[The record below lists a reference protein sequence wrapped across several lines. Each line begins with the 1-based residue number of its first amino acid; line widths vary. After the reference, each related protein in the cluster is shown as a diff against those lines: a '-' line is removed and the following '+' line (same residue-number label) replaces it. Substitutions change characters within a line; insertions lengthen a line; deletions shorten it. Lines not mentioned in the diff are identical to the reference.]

1 MNVKIDGNRSFFYQ
15 WDTGQRLIV
24 ECSDQCS
31 EVHFSF
37 KDDNLA
43 LVSPIKEIE
52 GQRMAAVPNILLQKE
67 GTLYAYLFLR
77 NEDGSETRRSISF
90 TVLGRP
96 KPESYIYTETEV
108 LNYSNLA
115 ERIQE
120 LEDNGVS
127 EEQIANAV
135 EKYLKENPPE
145 SGVSFKVDEETL
157 QLENEILSVKTTNSA
172 VKDDTRPITSGA
184 VYEEFS
190 KAVALLK
197 TI

>member
-1 MNVKIDGNRSFFYQ
+1 LNVKIDGNRSFFYQ

-67 GTLYAYLFLR
+67 GTLYAYLFLI

-90 TVLGRP
+90 TVLSRP

-145 SGVSFKVDEETL
+145 SGVSFETDNTLTL
-157 QLENEILSVKTTNSA
+157 QDGILSVNTTDQMEQDN
-172 VKDDTRPITSGA
+172 TLPITSAG
-184 VYEEFS
+184 VYATVGNIE
-190 KAVALLK
+190 ALLK